1 MDLSNNSVDRGFIS
15 IAASLISQQHGV
27 RILNFEN
34 CNLSA
39 KSTTALFEALAKNY
53 AMSLSIRELYVGGNK
68 FDEFSMNAMCHWL
81 DQSKGT
87 ILTRYALFLSS
98 KKFMFP
104 FLAIKLFRGLKFSYY
119 GRRILFSTPNLLIMG
134 N

>member
-68 FDEFSMNAMCHWL
+68 FDELSMNAMCHWL

-87 ILTRYALFLSS
+87 ILTRYRFTRAKNSF
-98 KKFMFP
+98 
-104 FLAIKLFRGLKFSYY
+104 FRFWPSNYFGASNF
-119 GRRILFSTPNLLIMG
+119 RIMG
-134 N
+134 EEFCFQHQIY